1 MRVNVRNLLL
11 AVSLIASISAAFA
24 EPVTLRVADQKGNM
38 RAQLEAAGK
47 LDNLPYKIEWS

>member
-1 MRVNVRNLLL
+1 MRVNVKNLLL

-47 LDNLPYKIEWS
+47 LDIAVQD